1 MIEFLSNL
9 CIPAMV
15 YLILII
21 IGIILS
27 IVSIIM
33 KPEMISLFFIITF
46 MVGLFIKLIWMW
58 LLNFMCMKNQEGIA
72 WFLFFLPYIIL
83 CIFIYIASNH
93 IDDLKN
99 FFYNTTS

>member
-21 IGIILS
+21 IGIILF
-27 IVSIIM
+27 IVSITLN
-33 KPEMISLFFIITF
+33 PEAISLFILISF
-46 MVGLFIKLIWMW
+46 MIGLFIKIIWLW
-58 LLNFMCMKNQEGIA
+58 LLNFMCMKNQEGVA

-83 CIFIYIASNH
+83 GIFIYIASNH
-93 IDDLKN
+93 IDNLKN
-99 FFYNTTS
+99 FFYNTSS

>member
-21 IGIILS
+21 IGIILF
-27 IVSIIM
+27 IVSIALN
-33 KPEMISLFFIITF
+33 PETISLFILISF
-46 MVGLFIKLIWMW
+46 MIGLFIKIIWLW
-58 LLNFMCMKNQEGIA
+58 LLNFMCMKNQEGVA

-83 CIFIYIASNH
+83 FIFIYIASNQ
-93 IDDLKN
+93 IDNLKN
-99 FFYNTTS
+99 FFYNTSS